1 MPVEDRPHQRGA
13 RQDPAGQL
21 LSDHD
26 GGRPGGPGRWAV
38 YLVDLPGYGYARGG
52 DDAAAEL
59 AAIAEEYYEARAPL
73 SATMILV
80 DSRHPGLR
88 ADLDAVEWLNRLD
101 VTYHDR
107 RHEDRQAVAQRA
119 REEPED
125 TRNNVWNGRLAGIG
139 NERRRNG

>member
-1 MPVEDRPHQRGA
+1 M
-13 RQDPAGQL
+13 
-21 LSDHD
+21 
-26 GGRPGGPGRWAV
+26 AV

-59 AAIAEEYYEARAPL
+59 AAIAQEYYADARAAL
-73 SATMILV
+73 SATLILV

-88 ADLDAVEWLNRLD
+88 ADLEAVGLAESTGR
-101 VTYHDR
+101 HIPDR

-125 TRNNVWNGRLAGIG
+125 TRNNVWNGRIAGIG